1 MKNIFIYL
9 TFFLMSC
16 GIAQAQ
22 KITLE
27 SGSLDALKSEKSFN
41 IAYDYSEVSVG
52 KFKSEDD
59 YINKKVTDY
68 NAKEPGRGDQWKESW
83 LADRDARYKVSFE
96 KLMNKY
102 LEDEGVSVSDENTDA
117 KYTFIL
123 KTTFIEP
130 GFNIHITRRPAMI
143 NVLFQLVETA
153 NPSNVLFELKS
164 IKNPGNSF
172 GGYDY
177 DTGVRIQEAY
187 AKCGKELAKY
197 LLKKAY

>member
-1 MKNIFIYL
+1 
-9 TFFLMSC
+9 MSC
-16 GIAQAQ
+16 SIAQAQ

-27 SGSLDALKSEKSFN
+27 SGSLDAVKSEKSFN
-41 IAYDYSEVSVG
+41 ISYDYSDVSVG
-52 KFKSEDD
+52 KFDSEDD
-59 YINKKVTDY
+59 YINKKVNDY

-83 LADRDARYKVSFE
+83 IGDRDARYKVSFE
-96 KLMNKY
+96 KLFNKY
-102 LEDEGVSVSDENTDA
+102 LEEEGLSVSDENKDS
-117 KYTFIL
+117 KYTFVL

-143 NVLFQLVETA
+143 NVLLQLVETA
-153 NPSNVLFELKS
+153 NPTNVLFELKS

-172 GGYDY
+172 GGFDY

-197 LLKKAY
+197 LVKKAF